1 MKQHH
6 APIGRRLLL
15 GGAGAALAAPRLA
28 QAQAQA
34 GLPARPIRLIVPFS
48 PGGSTDVHMRVLA
61 EAATRRF
68 GQTVMVE
75 NRPGASGS
83 LGIQTMRTS
92 APDGLTLTTL
102 PITAVRNMLMTG
114 DIDADP
120 TRDCG
125 PVLHLTGYLIGV
137 VVRKEAPWQTWAE
150 FLAYAKAN
158 PDKINYGTAG
168 AASTAFIGME
178 RIARDQGIKWT
189 HVPYRGVGENVQALM
204 SGQVDCAVDSSG
216 WAPMVEDG
224 SFRLLVTWG
233 AERPRRF
240 SQAPTLRETGTNLV
254 FASPY
259 GLVGPRGMS
268 PATVAALHDGFK
280 DALHDPQHLA
290 ILERLDM
297 PLMYKNTADYTA
309 FLAEQVAEERDAVR
323 TLGLRAR

>member
-1 MKQHH
+1 MSFHT
-6 APIGRRLLL
+6 PRRLLL
-15 GGAGAALAAPRLA
+15 SAAAATLAAPSLSRAQGLA
-28 QAQAQA
+28 S
-34 GLPARPIRLIVPFS
+34 RPIRIIVPFS
-48 PGGSTDVHMRVLA
+48 PGGSTDVHMRVFA

-68 GQTVMVE
+68 GQTVMIE

-83 LGIQTMRTS
+83 LGLLSMRST
-92 APDGLTLTTL
+92 APDGLNLTTL
-102 PITAVRNMLMTG
+102 PVTAIRSMLMTG
-114 DIDADP
+114 DVNADP
-120 TRDCG
+120 TADCG

-137 VVRKEAPWQTWAE
+137 VVRREAPWQTWQE
-150 FLAYAKAN
+150 FLDYAKAN
-158 PDKINYGTAG
+158 PDKVNYGTAG

-178 RIARDQGIKWT
+178 RIARSQGIKWT

-240 SQAPTLRETGTNLV
+240 SQAPTLRETGIDLV
-254 FASPY
+254 YNSPY

-268 PATVAALHDGFK
+268 PEIVRALHDGMK
-280 DALHDPQHLA
+280 DALHDPQHRA
-290 ILERLDM
+290 ILDRLDM
-297 PLMYKNTADYTA
+297 PLLYKNTADYTA
-309 FLAEQVAEERDAVR
+309 FLAQTVTEEREAVQ

>member
-1 MKQHH
+1 MHH
-6 APIGRRLLL
+6 IAIGRRLLL
-15 GGAGAALAAPRLA
+15 GSGTALALPNLGRA
-28 QAQAQA
+28 Q

-48 PGGSTDVHMRVLA
+48 AGGSTDVHMRVLA
-61 EAATRRF
+61 DVASRRF
-68 GQTVMVE
+68 GQTVIIE

-83 LGIQTMRTS
+83 LGMTAMRT
-92 APDGLTLTTL
+92 AAADGLTLTTL

-114 DIDADP
+114 DIEADP
-120 TRDCG
+120 TRDCA
-125 PVLHLTGYLIGV
+125 PVLHLTGYLLGV
-137 VVRKEAPWQTWAE
+137 VVRRDAPWQTWQE

-168 AASTAFIGME
+168 AASTPFIGME
-178 RIARDQGIKWT
+178 RIAREQGIRWT

-204 SGQVDCAVDSSG
+204 SGQIHAAADSSG

-224 SFRLLVTWG
+224 TFRLLVTWG

-240 SQAPTLRETGTNLV
+240 AQAPTLKETGTNLV

-268 PATVAALHDGFK
+268 ADTVKALHDGFK
-280 DALHDPQHLA
+280 DALLDERHVQT
-290 ILERLDM
+290 LERLDM
-297 PLMYKNTADYTA
+297 PVMYKGTEEYRS

-323 TLGLRAR
+323 SLGLRG

>member
-1 MKQHH
+1 MTSSLVR
-6 APIGRRLLL
+6 PGRRLLIA
-15 GGAGAALAAPRLA
+15 GGAAALASPRLGRA
-28 QAQAQA
+28 Q

-61 EAATRRF
+61 DAATRRF

-83 LGIQTMRTS
+83 LGILAMRNST
-92 APDGLTLTTL
+92 PDGLTLTTL
-102 PITAVRNMLMTG
+102 PITAVRSMLMTG
-114 DIDADP
+114 DINADP
-120 TRDCG
+120 TADCG

-137 VVRKEAPWQTWAE
+137 VVRKEAPWQSWAE

-168 AASTAFIGME
+168 AASTAFVGME
-178 RIARDQGIKWT
+178 RIARAQGIKWT

-204 SGQVDCAVDSSG
+204 SGQVDAAVDSSG
-216 WAPMVEDG
+216 WAPMVEEG
-224 SFRLLVTWG
+224 TFRLLVTWG

-240 SQAPTLRETGTNLV
+240 SQAPTLRETGTDLV

-268 PATVAALHDGFK
+268 RETVAALHDGFK
-280 DALHDPQHLA
+280 DALHDPQHLTA
-290 ILERLDM
+290 LERLDM

-309 FLAEQVAEERDAVR
+309 FLAEQVGEERDAVR